1 MEFSHSSCAVI
12 LLHKRQT
19 KRQYA
24 KGVLQDCNMDWDDL
38 RVFLAVARSESLSAA
53 GKRLKIDPATVGRRI
68 ARLEEATGTRLFAK
82 SPQGYAL
89 SEAGAQLLPHAEA
102 VERATLGVA
111 ESLTGPGGLTG
122 LIRLGAPD
130 GCANYLLPQVLARIA
145 DANPGLEVQIVA
157 LPRVFNLSKREAD
170 LAIGVSRPEAG
181 RLTVQKLTDYRLHLA
196 ASRAY
201 LARLPLTDPAELRH
215 HRFVGY
221 IPDMIFDK
229 ELDYLAEIGA
239 RFGAGPAA
247 LTSNSVSVQLNW
259 LRHGAGVGIVHDFAL
274 AAAPELQR
282 VLADRITLTRAFWLI
297 RHQDDARLDRLNR
310 FAEHLVREAR
320 AEMARLEAAVTA
332 AEHRA

>member
-1 MEFSHSSCAVI
+1 
-12 LLHKRQT
+12 
-19 KRQYA
+19 
-24 KGVLQDCNMDWDDL
+24 MDWDDL
-38 RVFLAVARSESLSAA
+38 RVFLAVARTESLSAA
-53 GKRLKIDPATVGRRI
+53 GRRLKIDPATVGRRI
-68 ARLEEATGTRLFAK
+68 ARLEEVTGARLFSK

-89 SEAGAQLLPHAEA
+89 TEAGARLLPHAELA
-102 VERATLGVA
+102 ERATLAAG
-111 ESLTGPGGLTG
+111 ESLSGPGGLTG

-130 GCANYLLPQVLARIA
+130 GCANYLLPQVLARIC

-181 RLTVQKLTDYRLHLA
+181 RLTVQKLTDYHLHLA
-196 ASRAY
+196 ASRDY
-201 LARLPLTDPAELRH
+201 LDRNPLTDPADLRR

-239 RFGAGPAA
+239 GPAT

-274 AAAPELQR
+274 PAAPELQR
-282 VLADRITLTRAFWLI
+282 VLPDQISLTRAFWLI

-310 FAEHLVREAR
+310 FADHLLREVR
-320 AEMARLEAAVTA
+320 AEMARLEDMAAQANARLTDSPPRSDPDPPRGRRVA
-332 AEHRA
+332 A